1 MHFSIVFYFYQD
13 IYPNIC
19 PLSFFSRTSPRMSD
33 LKSRLDTKT
42 NHVLEE
48 KKKRRAQV
56 TKEVEKRHLVE
67 SAVDDLYDWID
78 ELHAE
83 INSQKLARKLARKE
97 IQSATRLKLKNE
109 SIAAKRL
116 SLLKDLKY
124 RLSEAKDMLADE
136 SHEREALER
145 MQTIKIEIKRQRSVG
160 RRGGLGKWPVHVVML
175 ICELLVNGTPPSAVP
190 ANIQTASAAF
200 TGAEAGDLPSV
211 RFVRQCRTV
220 LQNLNETLAAL
231 RLGNAS
237 IWHQFF
243 TDGTTRRQIA
253 FQNLVIALRVDGKLD
268 PVIVSSCMILEDE
281 TSETQVKSIVDMV
294 RHLNFCMILFLLSYL
309 TKLFHFV

>member
-19 PLSFFSRTSPRMSD
+19 PLSFFSPTSPRMSD

-160 RRGGLGKWPVHVVML
+160 WRGGSGKWPVHVVML

-200 TGAEAGDLPSV
+200 TGAEASDLPSL

-237 IWHQFF
+237 IWRQFF

-253 FQNLVIALRVDGKLD
+253 FQNLVIALREDGKLD

>member
-1 MHFSIVFYFYQD
+1 
-13 IYPNIC
+13 
-19 PLSFFSRTSPRMSD
+19 MSD

-67 SAVDDLYDWID
+67 SALDDLYDWIG

-124 RLSEAKDMLADE
+124 RLSEAKDMLSDE

-160 RRGGLGKWPVHVVML
+160 RRGGSGKWPVHVVML

-200 TGAEAGDLPSV
+200 TGAEASDLPSV

-243 TDGTTRRQIA
+243 TDGTTCRQIA
-253 FQNLVIALRVDGKLD
+253 FQNLVIALREDGKLD
-268 PVIVSSCMILEDE
+268 PVIVSSCLILEDE
-281 TSETQVKSIVDMV
+281 TSETQVKSIP
-294 RHLNFCMILFLLSYL
+294 
-309 TKLFHFV
+309 